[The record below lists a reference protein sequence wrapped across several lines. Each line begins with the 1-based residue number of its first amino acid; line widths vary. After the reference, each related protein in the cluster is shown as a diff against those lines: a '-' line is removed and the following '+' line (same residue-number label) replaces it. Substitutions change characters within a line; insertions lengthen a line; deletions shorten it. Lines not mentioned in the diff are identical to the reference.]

1 MAISS
6 QLTRLAEAS
15 NSASRQLLAAAS
27 QGEDLLYYGLS
38 NGLAA
43 ELAALP
49 AGSMVIASPYTIT
62 KEELLDQLYLLDT
75 TAKLLRGAGAGSKTL
90 LNADPLSGQALIDRC
105 RKLGI

>member
-43 ELAALP
+43 ELVSSFNGR
-49 AGSMVIASPYTIT
+49 AG
-62 KEELLDQLYLLDT
+62 D
-75 TAKLLRGAGAGSKTL
+75 
-90 LNADPLSGQALIDRC
+90 C
-105 RKLGI
+105 C